1 MTQPSPTKPPIILEP
16 RPARP
21 KRGPLWAALGVV
33 ALLAGGWYFR
43 SHRAAAP
50 VDNAAS
56 AANSAGADAPA
67 DPISVSVSP
76 AQLRPVEV
84 TVSAKGT
91 LVAPQ
96 GASSRVAATA
106 AGRLARVLVKEGD
119 RVQAGQLLAL
129 IDNRAARAGA
139 QSAGAALASSQ
150 ADARSAA
157 FAVRQAQTDQSNS
170 LRQAQLALDSAIAE
184 RDGAVRASQNAL
196 RSAQSDERK
205 TRVGARAGDVA
216 NALQQARLA
225 LRSARIDRDAGV
237 RAARNAL
244 LSARTDL
251 AKTQAGARP
260 QEIKQAQAAVAQAQA
275 TRDRAA
281 TEVTRVQFLYE
292 KGIRAKRDLDDARTA
307 LRVADAA
314 LSSANGALSLLRAGS
329 RIEDIRAAQL
339 RALGA
344 RETLAAAVAS
354 GNAKVV
360 QAQSALQL
368 AQNNLGQAN
377 LQRPEDVRAA
387 ALRVGSAGDALVQ
400 AQKSGDAKVAGA
412 RAALDAASQGA
423 SAVAAKQQ
431 DARSKEALAASKGAD
446 FKTAQVAASSAE
458 LRAPLAGVVSKRN
471 LNPGDLAD
479 TGTPVVEISNADV
492 LNLLANLSGEKG
504 GAVTQGMKA
513 RVSTS
518 DAPNRIFNG
527 QVVSVGQI
535 DPATNLLSVRVAIP
549 NPGGRLKV
557 GAFATA
563 NIVLSTRPL
572 AVVVPK
578 SAILQ
583 RDGKSAVLIAGADG
597 KAHQK
602 EVTTGIERAGTV
614 EITSSIKEGDKVIT
628 EGGFQLDDG
637 APITIAP
644 SQTLSGSDA
653 TASKTSALLPLP
665 KMPNVALIVG
675 ETASRVGETGVK
687 APKTGANSLSFAPNA
702 LSFGAKESTLAPRE
716 RAFTANARSET
727 SPVMVVAASAP
738 GSEMGAPGL
747 ETALWRPEIVA
758 GMRRGGRITR

>member
-1 MTQPSPTKPPIILEP
+1 VTQQPPSQPPVMLEP

-21 KRGPLWAALGVV
+21 KRGPLWAALGIA
-33 ALLAGGWYFR
+33 ALLGGGLYLR
-43 SHRAAAP
+43 SHHAAAP
-50 VDNAAS
+50 VANAAS
-56 AANSAGADAPA
+56 ETASGGKDAPA
-67 DPISVSVSP
+67 DPIEVSVSP
-76 AQLRPVEV
+76 AVLRPVEV

-91 LVAPQ
+91 LVAAQ

-106 AGRLARVLVKEGD
+106 AGRLTRVFVAEGD
-119 RVQAGQLLAL
+119 KVQTGQLLAL

-139 QSAGAALASSQ
+139 QSAGAALASAQ

-157 FAVRQAQTDQSNS
+157 FAVRQTQTDQANS
-170 LRQAQLALDSAIAE
+170 LRQAQLAVDSAIAE
-184 RDGAVRASQNAL
+184 RNGSIRAAQNAL

-225 LRSARIDRDAGV
+225 LRSARVDRDAGI

-260 QEIKQAQAAVAQAQA
+260 QEIRQAQAAVAQAQA

-281 TEVTRVQFLYE
+281 TEATRVQFLYE
-292 KGIRAKRDLDDARTA
+292 RGIKAKRDLDDARTA
-307 LRVADAA
+307 LRVADSA
-314 LSSANGALSLLRAGS
+314 LSSARDALDLLLAGN
-329 RIEDIRAAQL
+329 RIEDIRAAGL
-339 RALGA
+339 RVSGA

-354 GNAKVV
+354 GDAKVV

-368 AQNNLGQAN
+368 AQSNLGQARQ
-377 LQRPEDVRAA
+377 QRPEDVRAA
-387 ALRVGSAGDALVQ
+387 ALRVAAAGDALVQ

-412 RAALDAASQGA
+412 RAALEAASQGA
-423 SAVAAKQQ
+423 ITIAAKQQ

-446 FKTAQVAASSAE
+446 FQTAQVTASSAE
-458 LRAPLAGVVSKRN
+458 LRAPLSGVVSKRN

-479 TGTPVVEISNADV
+479 TGTPVVEIANTDV

-504 GAVTQGMKA
+504 GAVTQGMAA
-513 RVSTS
+513 RVSTA
-518 DAPNRIFNG
+518 DAPNRVFNG

-535 DPATNLLSVRVAIP
+535 DPTTNLLSVRVAVP
-549 NPGGRLKV
+549 NPDGRLKV

-563 NIVLSTRPL
+563 NIVLSTKPL

-583 RDGKSAVLIAGADG
+583 RDDKSAVLIAGADG

-602 EVTTGIERAGTV
+602 TVTTGIERAGMV
-614 EITSSIKEGDKVIT
+614 EITSGIKEGDKVIS

-637 APITIAP
+637 APIKIA
-644 SQTLSGSDA
+644 G
-653 TASKTSALLPLP
+653 K
-665 KMPNVALIVG
+665 
-675 ETASRVGETGVK
+675 
-687 APKTGANSLSFAPNA
+687 
-702 LSFGAKESTLAPRE
+702 
-716 RAFTANARSET
+716 
-727 SPVMVVAASAP
+727 
-738 GSEMGAPGL
+738 
-747 ETALWRPEIVA
+747 
-758 GMRRGGRITR
+758 